1 MNIVQHLFQSSA
13 ELYMPTKKRRVGF
26 IPNYDVL
33 ALINKLSY
41 ENNLSHSKIINI
53 LVEEA
58 LYKRGLLNR
67 ESGRL
72 SIKTNQE
79 NIEVVNRGFR
89 YKFKNKLL
97 NVENSD
103 NKEDIEEILDNEIY
117 NKFLMFLQFQEK
129 MKNRD

>member
-1 MNIVQHLFQSSA
+1 
-13 ELYMPTKKRRVGF
+13 MPTKKRRVGF

-41 ENNLSHSKIINI
+41 ENNLSNSKIINI

-67 ESGRL
+67 ETGRL
-72 SIKTNQE
+72 SFNTNQE
-79 NIEVVNRGFR
+79 NMEVVNKGFR

-97 NVENSD
+97 NVENPN

-117 NKFLMFLQFQEK
+117 NKFLMFLKFQEK